1 MFKSKKVLIIG
12 GTSGIGQMI
21 ANIFQDLHCDVISV
35 GREQWN
41 FNTEDCPYDLHSFDT
56 VIFSAGID
64 ADGNKNFFDQE
75 FDSINLTLQTNLIS
89 QMRWFHQYCR
99 GRKDPSRV
107 FFVGSKSACEV
118 VDSNK
123 VAYCVS
129 RIAIR
134 AFVNAMRSEL
144 AEKQKPIQLVLLRPG
159 ATVTNFYRNKH
170 DRTISDAENQ
180 AYYDRTNGITLDQLR
195 VQIEPIIQ
203 GKASL
208 VEEIIIGTFSI

>member
-1 MFKSKKVLIIG
+1 MFKSKKVLVIG

-21 ANIFQDLHCDVISV
+21 AIVFQDINCDVTAA
-35 GREQWN
+35 GRKQWN
-41 FNTEDCPYDLHSFDT
+41 FNTEDCPYDLGSFDT

-64 ADGNKNFFDQE
+64 ADGNRNFLDQDFDR
-75 FDSINLTLQTNLIS
+75 INLTLQTNLIS

-99 GRKDPSRV
+99 ERKDPSRV

-134 AFVNAMRSEL
+134 AFVHAMRLEL

-170 DRTISDAENQ
+170 DHEISDSENQ
-180 AYYDRTNGITLDQLR
+180 AYYNRTNGITLDQLR
-195 VQIEPIIQ
+195 IQIEPILR
-203 GKASL
+203 GEASL